1 MFWGAWLMC
10 LWTHLG
16 HFMNG
21 IYCYT
26 IKSTIFWQKNSIN
39 HWPIQHLA
47 MTNTVLI
54 HRSLDAKIPY
64 VLVGDTVYLLP
75 KDGRNIDNHGSLVTQ
90 EILHK

>member
-1 MFWGAWLMC
+1 
-10 LWTHLG
+10 
-16 HFMNG
+16 
-21 IYCYT
+21 
-26 IKSTIFWQKNSIN
+26 
-39 HWPIQHLA
+39 